1 MGSGRKQ
8 GKEQVKQKSKEP
20 FVPAE
25 RHETVRRE
33 IVERLAGQTLS
44 PKDIS
49 AAVHISVKEVYEHL
63 EHIRRSL
70 IKRERHLTIMPAEC
84 KKCGFIFKKR
94 ERLTRPGKCPVCRSE
109 TIEEPLFSL
118 GERSI

>member
-1 MGSGRKQ
+1 VRK
-8 GKEQVKQKSKEP
+8 KSKEP

-25 RHETVRRE
+25 RYETIRHEIME
-33 IVERLAGQTLS
+33 MLKGQTLS

-70 IKRERHLTIMPAEC
+70 IKREPHLIITPSEC

-94 ERLTRPGKCPVCRSE
+94 EKLRKPGKCPVCRGES
-109 TIEEPLFSL
+109 IEESLFSL
-118 GERSI
+118 GAE